1 MGQLPDDKEL
11 FSVEL
16 QDTDGAGLGQ
26 YDKAG
31 SWFNINRQS
40 RRRYASTE
48 CITVLYFLIV

>member
-31 SWFNINRQS
+31 SLFTINNQHKAAEGMPQPS
-40 RRRYASTE
+40 A
-48 CITVLYFLIV
+48 